1 MKVQLNLVTHAALA
15 FSLIMGA
22 GCNKTSS
29 TTTTAEE
36 APADIES
43 AYLGLSAG
51 LQKELY
57 GAEVIPVA
65 EVRKEL
71 LAKAD
76 KDGDGKLS
84 EEEKAA
90 VKAEWKEMKAAL
102 RAEMKAALDKDKDGE
117 VSAEEKKAG
126 LEAMGQKI
134 KAAIQSTLEDI
145 RAAQEEARANI
156 KEACSKSDDADK
168 PDADAA
174 ALKEGAGRSAD
185 AGPADDLD
193 ADSMGKEIEKELN
206 ACQTVV
212 QAEKEKMREMLKAS
226 LDALHAELDELK
238 GKLGSVEE
246 VQGA

>member
-15 FSLIMGA
+15 FTLIVGA
-22 GCNKTSS
+22 ACNKTSS
-29 TTTTAEE
+29 NTTAED
-36 APADIES
+36 APADIEN
-43 AYLGLSAG
+43 AYLSLSAD
-51 LQKELY
+51 LQKEIY

-65 EVRKEL
+65 DVRKEL

-90 VKAEWKEMKAAL
+90 LKAEWKEMREAL

-134 KAAIQSTLEDI
+134 KVAIQSTLEEI

-156 KEACSKSDDADK
+156 KAACSKSEGAGK
-168 PDADAA
+168 PEEEAA

-212 QAEKEKMREMLKAS
+212 QAEKEKMRETLKTS